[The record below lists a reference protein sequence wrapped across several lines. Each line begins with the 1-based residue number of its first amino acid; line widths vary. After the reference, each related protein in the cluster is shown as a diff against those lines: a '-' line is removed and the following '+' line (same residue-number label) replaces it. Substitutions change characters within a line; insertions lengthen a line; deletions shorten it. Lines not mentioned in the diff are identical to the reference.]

1 MYFNINDL
9 YTDETEDISIQA
21 NDKNNF
27 YLEFT
32 KYGFDFNEI
41 DEETKLPIV
50 LKKILD
56 GDLEYMLRFNNALLK
71 MHRSKKYN
79 IIDAVVNLTTDYVEY
94 SDLEKILLPNITG
107 LLTTELAN
115 KHKLYAITS
124 VSAINKFIH

>member
-27 YLEFT
+27 YAEFA

-41 DEETKLPIV
+41 DEESKLPIV

-56 GDLEYMLRFNNALLK
+56 GDLEYMLKFNNALLK

-79 IIDAVVNLTTDYVEY
+79 IIDAIVNLTTDYVDY

-107 LLTTELAN
+107 LLTTELAD
-115 KHKLYAITS
+115 KHKIYAITS